1 MDDLIGIPVLSGF
14 FLAAVVM
21 GVAISRT
28 NFCTMGAV
36 SDWVNLRDFGRLGAW
51 MLAIVVTML
60 SVSILEVSSVFE
72 LDGSR
77 PPYRSPTF
85 AWLRYL
91 LGGLMFGVGMTLAGG
106 CVSKN
111 LVRFGGGNLKSFVT
125 LIFAAICAYLM
136 TKTVFFEIAFYNWIH
151 PLSIDLS
158 PLDIQNQDIG
168 SIMAALIPS
177 IDAGVFHTITAIVVS
192 VLVVWFILKTRGIRN
207 NLTNISAGL
216 IIGGAVTVGWYLTAG
231 PVGIEWVE
239 AAEFVDN
246 PPVGVGVQSFTFVNP
261 LGEFISLFFDL
272 GNISILV
279 TAGMLAAVGLV
290 AGSFADALVSRQF
303 RLSWFASFRD
313 FVVNAVGGILMG
325 IGGVLAL
332 GCTIGQGISGL
343 STLAVGSIIVLVAII
358 FSSVV
363 TLKVQYYRL
372 VYEDANFIDALLSG
386 LVDVRLLPSSMR
398 RLEAL

>member
-21 GVAISRT
+21 GVVISRT

-136 TKTVFFEIAFYNWIH
+136 TKTIFFEIAFYNWIH

-158 PLDIQNQDIG
+158 LLNIQTQDIG

-177 IDAGVFHTITAIVVS
+177 IDAGVFHIVTAISVS

-231 PVGIEWVE
+231 PVGIEWAE

-261 LGEFISLFFDL
+261 LGEFISLFRDL

-358 FSSVV
+358 LSSAV

>member
-158 PLDIQNQDIG
+158 PLDIQTQDIG

-177 IDAGVFHTITAIVVS
+177 IDAGVFHIVTAIAVS

-231 PVGIEWVE
+231 PVGIEWAE

-261 LGEFISLFFDL
+261 LGEFISLFLDL

-358 FSSVV
+358 FSSAV

>member
-125 LIFAAICAYLM
+125 LNFAAIFAYLM

-158 PLDIQNQDIG
+158 PLNIQTQDIG

-177 IDAGVFHTITAIVVS
+177 VDAGVFHVVTAIVVS

-207 NLTNISAGL
+207 NLANISAGL

-231 PVGIEWVE
+231 PAGIEWAE
-239 AAEFVDN
+239 AAEFVDM

-261 LGEFISLFFDL
+261 LGEFISLFLDL
-272 GNISILV
+272 GNISILI

-290 AGSFADALVSRQF
+290 AGSFVDSLVSRQF
-303 RLSWFASFRD
+303 RLSWFASFGD
-313 FVVNAVGGILMG
+313 FVTNAIGGILMG

-343 STLAVGSIIVLVAII
+343 STLAVGSLIVLVAII
-358 FSSVV
+358 VSSAV

-372 VYEDANFIDALLSG
+372 VYDDANFIDALLSG

>member
-60 SVSILEVSSVFE
+60 SVSILEVLSVFE

-111 LVRFGGGNLKSFVT
+111 LVRFGGGNLKSFIT
-125 LIFAAICAYLM
+125 LIIAAIFAYLM

-158 PLDIQNQDIG
+158 PLNIQTQDIG

-177 IDAGVFHTITAIVVS
+177 IDAGVFHIVTAIAVS

-207 NLTNISAGL
+207 NLANISAGL

-231 PVGIEWVE
+231 PAGIEWAE

-261 LGEFISLFFDL
+261 LGEFISLFLDL
-272 GNISILV
+272 GNISILI

-343 STLAVGSIIVLVAII
+343 STLAVGSLIVLVAII
-358 FSSVV
+358 LSSAV

>member
-158 PLDIQNQDIG
+158 PLDIQTQDIG

-177 IDAGVFHTITAIVVS
+177 IDAGVFHIVTAIAVS

-231 PVGIEWVE
+231 PAGIEWAE

-261 LGEFISLFFDL
+261 LGEFISLFLNL

-358 FSSVV
+358 FSSAV